1 MVYVLGLSL
10 IMVFLVLA
18 LQFDSF
24 RDPLIILLGS
34 APLALFAAMVITFTG
49 FTTINIYSQVGLIT
63 LVGLISK
70 NAILIV
76 EFANQAQAQGMNKLQ
91 AIRAGSLYRLRPVL
105 MTTGATVFGHF
116 PLVLVEGAGA
126 EARNSI
132 GFILVIGMLI
142 GTLFTLVLLPAIYAL
157 LASDHQSVEPDT
169 GSIRAEDP
177 TQSIPA

>member
-1 MVYVLGLSL
+1 
-10 IMVFLVLA
+10 MVFLVLA

-76 EFANQAQAQGMNKLQ
+76 EFANQAQAQGMNKLE
-91 AIRAGSLYRLRPVL
+91 AIKAGSIYRLRPVL

-157 LASDHQSVEPDT
+157 LASDHQSAEQAT
-169 GSIRAEDP
+169 GSTPAEDP
-177 TQSIPA
+177 TQPIPA

>member
-1 MVYVLGLSL
+1 
-10 IMVFLVLA
+10 
-18 LQFDSF
+18 
-24 RDPLIILLGS
+24 
-34 APLALFAAMVITFTG
+34 MVITFTG

-76 EFANQAQAQGMNKLQ
+76 EFANQAQAQGMNKLE
-91 AIRAGSLYRLRPVL
+91 AIKAGSIYRLRPVL

-142 GTLFTLVLLPAIYAL
+142 GTLFTLVLLTCDLRAAGL
-157 LASDHQSVEPDT
+157 RASVSGAGYRQRPGGKATYRHSARVDEPRVT
-169 GSIRAEDP
+169 
-177 TQSIPA
+177 

>member
-1 MVYVLGLSL
+1 MVGVLGASL

-76 EFANQAQAQGMNKLQ
+76 EFANQAQVEGLSKLD
-91 AIRAGSLYRLRPVL
+91 AIRAASMSRLRPVL
-105 MTTGATVFGHF
+105 MTTGATVLGHF

-126 EARNSI
+126 MARNSI
-132 GFILVIGMLI
+132 GFILVIGMAI
-142 GTLFTLVLLPAIYAL
+142 GTLFTLLLLPAIYAL
-157 LASDHQSVEPDT
+157 LASEHHATEALV
-169 GSIRAEDP
+169 AENP
-177 TQSIPA
+177 PAAEKRPASA

>member
-1 MVYVLGLSL
+1 
-10 IMVFLVLA
+10 
-18 LQFDSF
+18 
-24 RDPLIILLGS
+24 
-34 APLALFAAMVITFTG
+34 
-49 FTTINIYSQVGLIT
+49 VGLIT

-76 EFANQAQAQGMNKLQ
+76 EFANQAQAQGMNKLE
-91 AIRAGSLYRLRPVL
+91 AIKAGSIYRLRPVL

-157 LASDHQSVEPDT
+157 LASDHQSAEPVVDN
-169 GSIRAEDP
+169 APEEKP
-177 TQSIPA
+177 IPA